1 MVELADEH
9 NTSADAYDVGSIIR
23 LIRWGIPAYI
33 LWKTQSWAGNTTGE
47 SCEARSLSWANTIS
61 TAQGV
66 SPEWMQQNAPAIF
79 MVLSFIIMVFTSE
92 VILGWKWSGN
102 TGGAR
107 IGNWIIY
114 TTIVTICT
122 ILMSIFMM
130 GKFSERGRDA
140 GQGKSL
146 WKWNIGPGGN
156 KPQIDPMA
164 LTIYLAILII
174 IIKSVTYMYSYLRKT
189 GSSAE
194 GDNEVDAS
202 HVSKTIYY
210 AQLAV
215 MVIFLLGACIIG
227 LLYFRFGKTAPGVFG
242 WWREGT
248 KEKGNSFNKFATF
261 FWSSLLIIIPTA
273 SIIAISVSKET
284 AKIFGR
290 CGDAGG
296 SGTRGLGLGILCSDE

>member
-1 MVELADEH
+1 
-9 NTSADAYDVGSIIR
+9 
-23 LIRWGIPAYI
+23 
-33 LWKTQSWAGNTTGE
+33 
-47 SCEARSLSWANTIS
+47 
-61 TAQGV
+61 
-66 SPEWMQQNAPAIF
+66 
-79 MVLSFIIMVFTSE
+79 
-92 VILGWKWSGN
+92 
-102 TGGAR
+102 
-107 IGNWIIY
+107 
-114 TTIVTICT
+114 
-122 ILMSIFMM
+122 MM

-146 WKWNIGPGGN
+146 WKWNIGPGGD

-189 GSSAE
+189 GSIGQ

-242 WWREGT
+242 WWREGSPGAQV
-248 KEKGNSFNKFATF
+248 KSFNKFATF

-296 SGTRGLGLGILCSDE
+296 SGGQGILCFGE